1 MQQTQTI
8 TTVEPRTRNWLPVIN
23 ALYYVVLA
31 IVLLGFGYY
40 LYLNLSLI
48 TLYLPFLLQA
58 AGVTIGISVVSMVL
72 AVILGLI
79 GALAR
84 LSRFAFIRWIAIV
97 YVEVVRGTPI
107 FVQLLLWYYGIG
119 YLLSKA
125 GFDPYTFA
133 FNIMTV
139 FQSNSLVPLVFSAY
153 FYGILGLSF
162 AYGAYITEVFRTG
175 IESVNKG
182 QTEAA
187 LSLGMNSRQSMRH
200 IVLPQAVRITIPP
213 FTNYFITLIQ
223 DSALLEVLGVA
234 ELEQITGAFAD
245 PLINPNQK
253 LFIYILGAMI
263 YLAICY
269 PLSLVSRFLEGRLG
283 RAYMT
288 SGDKIDT
295 LKADMLES
303 DMLGKQVVSF
313 AEDEGEGDR
322 N

>member
-8 TTVEPRTRNWLPVIN
+8 TAVEPRTRNWLPVIN

-31 IVLLGFGYY
+31 AVLVAFGYY
-40 LYLNLSLI
+40 LYLNLNLI

-72 AVILGLI
+72 ATILGLI

-84 LSRFAFIRWIAIV
+84 LSRFASLRGIATV

-107 FVQLLLWYYGIG
+107 FVQLLFWYFGIG
-119 YLLSKA
+119 QLLSNH
-125 GFDPYTFA
+125 GFDPYTIA

-139 FQSNSLVPLVFSAY
+139 FQNNSLVPLAFSAF
-153 FYGILGLSF
+153 FYGTIGLSF
-162 AYGAYITEVFRTG
+162 AYGAYLTEVFRTG
-175 IESVNKG
+175 IETVDKG
-182 QTEAA
+182 QSEAA
-187 LSLGMNSRQSMRH
+187 LSLGMNSWQTMRH
-200 IVLPQAVRITIPP
+200 IVLPQAIRITIPP

-234 ELEQITGAFAD
+234 ELEQTTGAFAD
-245 PLINPNQK
+245 PLIDPNQK

-269 PLSLVSRFLEGRLG
+269 PLSLLARFLEARLG
-283 RAYMT
+283 KAYMITEEKPDALT
-288 SGDKIDT
+288 S
-295 LKADMLES
+295 DMLTSE
-303 DMLGKQVVSF
+303 MLGKQVVSF
-313 AEDEGEGDR
+313 AEDEGDSE
-322 N
+322 